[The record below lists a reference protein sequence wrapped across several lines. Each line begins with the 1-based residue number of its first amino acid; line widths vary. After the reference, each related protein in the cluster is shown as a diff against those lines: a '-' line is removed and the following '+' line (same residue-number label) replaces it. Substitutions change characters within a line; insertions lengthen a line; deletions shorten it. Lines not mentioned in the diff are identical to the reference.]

1 MSDEPRGDDLPADKT
16 GGEDAAGWAAPNL
29 GAHEPRGSGA
39 PAPKTQA
46 PGAPAPAAPP
56 PAPAPAPAPTDNWA
70 LASQPG
76 ARAPRKRRG
85 WIVALV
91 LTLGSIVAFGI
102 AGTAL
107 FATRTLPPYQGAYD
121 FLDDVTAGHEQ
132 DAIDRLCAA
141 DSDDP
146 EAAFSELGSR
156 IGFGSTVTVNFL
168 SVDRDGNR
176 ATVEYLV
183 DPSGPEVG
191 TSYDLPM
198 REEGGDWLACPGASL
213 R

>member
-1 MSDEPRGDDLPADKT
+1 MSDA
-16 GGEDAAGWAAPNL
+16 
-29 GAHEPRGSGA
+29 S
-39 PAPKTQA
+39 

-56 PAPAPAPAPTDNWA
+56 APAAGWA
-70 LASQPG
+70 SPPPPDPV
-76 ARAPRKRRG
+76 APRKRRG

-91 LTLGSIVAFGI
+91 LTLATIAAFGI

-141 DSDDP
+141 DRDDP

-156 IGFGSTVTVNFL
+156 LDFGARVTVNFL
-168 SVDRDGNR
+168 GVDRDDDH
-176 ATVEYLV
+176 ATVEYQI
-183 DPSGPEVG
+183 DPPGTAVG

-198 REEGGDWLACPGASL
+198 RKEGGDWLACPGASL

>member
-1 MSDEPRGDDLPADKT
+1 MSDA
-16 GGEDAAGWAAPNL
+16 
-29 GAHEPRGSGA
+29 S
-39 PAPKTQA
+39 

-56 PAPAPAPAPTDNWA
+56 APAAGWA
-70 LASQPG
+70 SPPPPDA
-76 ARAPRKRRG
+76 AAPRKRRG

-91 LTLGSIVAFGI
+91 LALGTIAAFGI

-141 DSDDP
+141 DRDDP

-156 IGFGSTVTVNFL
+156 LDFGARVTVNFL
-168 SVDRDGNR
+168 GVDRDDDH
-176 ATVEYLV
+176 ATVEYQI
-183 DPSGPEVG
+183 DPPGTAVG

-198 REEGGDWLACPGASL
+198 RKEGGDWLACPGASL